1 MSVLR
6 KEKKGNF
13 TVIDNAIFKDYDLS
27 LKATGLLCKM
37 LSLPDNWEYSVKGL
51 SKITSD
57 GISSITSGLKEL
69 TDAGYFRRE
78 QRYKD
83 GKFAGYDYIISET
96 KKCDFPFSENP
107 ITENT
112 LTENHAQ
119 LNTNKSNTEKLNTY
133 SIKGCSSV
141 LAMMTEEEASRLFSI
156 YEDADLLI
164 DVIDEELNL
173 KNKFGEI
180 ENAYRYVIGY
190 AENKKWLR
198 SQTQMK
204 SASQG

>member
-6 KEKKGNF
+6 KEKKSNF
-13 TVIDNAIFKDYDLS
+13 TVIDNAIFKDYGLS

-51 SKITSD
+51 SKLTSD

-69 TDAGYFRRE
+69 TEAGYFRRE
-78 QRYKD
+78 QCYKD

-107 ITENT
+107 LTENT
-112 LTENHAQ
+112 LSENQAQ
-119 LNTNKSNTEKLNTY
+119 LNTNTLKTKELNTKEC
-133 SIKGCSSV
+133 SCSSV
-141 LAMMTEEEASRLFSI
+141 LAMMTEKETSKLFSI

-164 DVIDEELNL
+164 DAVDEELKL

-198 SQTQMK
+198 SQL
-204 SASQG
+204 

>member
-13 TVIDNAIFKDYDLS
+13 TVIDNAIFKDYSLS

-51 SKITSD
+51 SKITND

-69 TDAGYFRRE
+69 TKAGYFRRE
-78 QRYKD
+78 QRFKD

-96 KKCDFPFSENP
+96 KKCDFPITENL

-112 LTENHAQ
+112 ITENQAQ
-119 LNTNKSNTEKLNTY
+119 LNTNTLKTKALNN
-133 SIKGCSSV
+133 KKCCSSV
-141 LAMMTEEEASRLFSI
+141 LAMMTEKEASKLFSI

-164 DVIDEELNL
+164 DTIDEELKL
-173 KNKFGEI
+173 KDKFSEI

-198 SQTQMK
+198 SAT
-204 SASQG
+204 

>member
-6 KEKKGNF
+6 KEKKSNF
-13 TVIDNAIFKDYDLS
+13 TVIDNAIFKDYGLS

-51 SKITSD
+51 SKLTSD

-69 TDAGYFRRE
+69 TEAGYFRRE

-96 KKCDFPFSENP
+96 KKCDFPFSEIP
-107 ITENT
+107 LTENT
-112 LTENHAQ
+112 LTGNQAQ
-119 LNTNKSNTEKLNTY
+119 LNTNTLKTKELNTKEC
-133 SIKGCSSV
+133 SCSSV
-141 LAMMTEEEASRLFSI
+141 LAMITEKESSKLFSI

-164 DVIDEELNL
+164 DAVDEELKL
-173 KNKFGEI
+173 KNKFSEI
-180 ENAYRYVIGY
+180 ENAYRYVVGY

-198 SQTQMK
+198 SQL
-204 SASQG
+204 